1 MLRYSIVIEKEFK
14 IEIFIPGEEKMRMMK
29 RVKGGGGK
37 LKMFL
42 NDFG

>member
-29 RVKGGGGK
+29 RVKGGGEAK
-37 LKMFL
+37 NVFK
-42 NDFG
+42 